1 MGHDLRYVHEY
12 LVNHMIFFLTGRAG
26 IGGALFIEKR
36 ENLVVFSGPIGIKES
51 NRAEVWAIE
60 EAF

>member
-1 MGHDLRYVHEY
+1 MRYVHEY
-12 LVNHMIFFLTGRAG
+12 LVDHMILFFVTGRAG

-36 ENLVVFSGPIGIKES
+36 ESLVVFSGPIGIKES
-51 NRAEVWAIE
+51 NWAEVWAIE